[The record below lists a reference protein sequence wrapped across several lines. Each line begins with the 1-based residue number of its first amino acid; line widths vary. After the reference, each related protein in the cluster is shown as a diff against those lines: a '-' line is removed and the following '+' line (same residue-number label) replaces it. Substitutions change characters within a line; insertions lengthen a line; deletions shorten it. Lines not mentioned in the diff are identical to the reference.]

1 MEVPYIYNMTRRV
14 SQQAN
19 TVEAIIGEAINT
31 SKDPVAANENYTRA
45 CITMIA
51 NDIHSIADSLRVIAD
66 NVKPD
71 NGRRMPFM

>member
-1 MEVPYIYNMTRRV
+1 MEVSYIRNITHRS

-19 TVEAIIGEAINT
+19 TAEAIFGEAINA
-31 SKDPVAANENYTRA
+31 SKNPVAANENYTRA

-66 NVKPD
+66 NVKAD